1 MKCNLLHIN
10 LKKCCY
16 MYFNPKRSDN
26 NDCDDD
32 DELTLALNGTIVKQV
47 SETKFLGV
55 IIDNKL
61 SWTPHLKAL
70 NSKLKREC
78 GRLYSIKRNIPKHL
92 HNQLYHTLFESH
104 LSFGISVWGGVSD
117 AKLEPIFITQKKC
130 VRIMFGDN
138 DAYSD
143 KFKTCLRARPYE
155 KQKLGKE
162 FYELEPSEPLFVKE
176 KLLTVYNLYKYHCIL
191 ELFKIIK
198 FRQPISMYSLFTR
211 SRRRDDL
218 LITPTPSTL
227 FVYKSS
233 SLWNNCRKQSSRL
246 DFTTSIG
253 IIKTNVKK
261 ALLVTQKRYGLEWHD
276 FSF

>member
-1 MKCNLLHIN
+1 MIYCAIK
-10 LKKCCY
+10 Y
-16 MYFNPKRSDN
+16 
-26 NDCDDD
+26 
-32 DELTLALNGTIVKQV
+32 
-47 SETKFLGV
+47 
-55 IIDNKL
+55 
-61 SWTPHLKAL
+61 HLFVL
-70 NSKLKREC
+70 
-78 GRLYSIKRNIPKHL
+78 
-92 HNQLYHTLFESH
+92 
-104 LSFGISVWGGVSD
+104 LSFICFIISVWGVVSD

-143 KFKTCLRARPYE
+143 KFKTCVRARPYGH
-155 KQKLGKE
+155 QKLGKK

-176 KLLTVYNLYKYHCIL
+176 KLLTSHNLYKYHCIL

-218 LITPTPSTL
+218 LITPVPSTL
-227 FVYKSS
+227 FIYQSS
-233 SLWNNCRKQSSRL
+233 SLWNNCRQESSRV
-246 DFTTSIG
+246 DFTTPIG

-261 ALLVTQKRYGLEWHD
+261 SLLDIQKRYGLECRD